1 MLSAQ
6 LYGDASR
13 LGLIHTPFL
22 LLLSSIP
29 WCGRTPPVFN
39 HSHIG
44 VVSHLGLS
52 ECSYCDHSCAGFCAD
67 VKSHFS
73 GTTTWECGFSRM
85 NTWECGFWALG
96 QLHVEFLTKLP
107 NGPHPFACLPA
118 VTRGSCCSTSLLASG
133 VGSVGL

>member
-1 MLSAQ
+1 MVWT
-6 LYGDASR
+6 D
-13 LGLIHTPFL
+13 P
-22 LLLSSIP
+22 
-29 WCGRTPPVFN
+29 PPVFN